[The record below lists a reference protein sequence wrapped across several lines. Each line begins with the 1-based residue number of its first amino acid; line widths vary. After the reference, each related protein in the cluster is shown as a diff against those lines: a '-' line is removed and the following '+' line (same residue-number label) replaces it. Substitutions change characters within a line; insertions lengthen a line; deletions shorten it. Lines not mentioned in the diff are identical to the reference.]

1 MENNQNELQTQK
13 KVIVENI
20 NEEDTNKEQITITT
34 HIDETDLYHLNMYLI
49 SRNKNLSSIIFGI
62 VFIIWAI
69 WDICLHGKTGLVWN
83 IVICILGIL
92 FILYAL
98 LFYKIL
104 MVRKVKKLNLQKL
117 EPIDVTI
124 NDEGILYELKS
135 EKDEKYE
142 PYAWNL
148 ISKIVESDYYIYIH
162 LIDKRT
168 ILLICKKDIT
178 DDTFVSFMKTKV
190 SEKKYKVMK
199 SKFEF

>member
-1 MENNQNELQTQK
+1 MENNQNELQTQE

-20 NEEDTNKEQITITT
+20 NKEDTNKEQITITT

-178 DDTFVSFMKTKV
+178 DDTFVSFMKTKI

-199 SKFEF
+199 SKSEF

>member
-1 MENNQNELQTQK
+1 
-13 KVIVENI
+13 
-20 NEEDTNKEQITITT
+20 
-34 HIDETDLYHLNMYLI
+34 
-49 SRNKNLSSIIFGI
+49 
-62 VFIIWAI
+62 
-69 WDICLHGKTGLVWN
+69 
-83 IVICILGIL
+83 
-92 FILYAL
+92 
-98 LFYKIL
+98 

-190 SEKKYKVMK
+190 SEKKYKVMESK
-199 SKFEF
+199 SEF

>member
-1 MENNQNELQTQK
+1 MENNQNELQTQE

-34 HIDETDLYHLNMYLI
+34 YIDETDLYHLNMYLI

-69 WDICLHGKTGLVWN
+69 CLHGKTDLVWN

-178 DDTFVSFMKTKV
+178 DDTFVSFMKTKI

-199 SKFEF
+199 SKSEF

>member
-1 MENNQNELQTQK
+1 MENNQNELQTQE

-124 NDEGILYELKS
+124 NDGGILYELKS

-178 DDTFVSFMKTKV
+178 GDTFVSFMKTKV

-199 SKFEF
+199 SKSEF

>member
-1 MENNQNELQTQK
+1 MENNQNELQTQE

-20 NEEDTNKEQITITT
+20 NEEDTNKEQIMITT

-69 WDICLHGKTGLVWN
+69 WDICLHGETGLVWN

-199 SKFEF
+199 SKSEF

>member
-1 MENNQNELQTQK
+1 MENNQNELQTQE

-20 NEEDTNKEQITITT
+20 NKEDTNKEQITITT
-34 HIDETDLYHLNMYLI
+34 YIDETDLYHLNMYLI

-178 DDTFVSFMKTKV
+178 DDTFVSFMKTKI

-199 SKFEF
+199 SKSEF